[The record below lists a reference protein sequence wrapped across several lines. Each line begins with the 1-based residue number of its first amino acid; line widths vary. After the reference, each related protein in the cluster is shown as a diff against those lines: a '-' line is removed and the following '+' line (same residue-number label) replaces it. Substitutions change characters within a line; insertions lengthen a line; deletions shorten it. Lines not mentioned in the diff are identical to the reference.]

1 VAFWLTQREASLIT
15 PSIALSGVFFSKV
28 ELAVAWRGLRG
39 RVLAA
44 EAAFIQEAASSKQVI
59 QIFMALAN
67 FVSSPVLDNV
77 EFKSN
82 ASIVPVADA
91 FII

>member
-1 VAFWLTQREASLIT
+1 MWKMIRLMFPVQHGHFRTTVHRS
-15 PSIALSGVFFSKV
+15 ALS
-28 ELAVAWRGLRG
+28 
-39 RVLAA
+39 A